1 MKDQN
6 PNKVTVL
13 INGVNVSMEIDTGAP
28 TSVIN
33 VKKFPTLSQS
43 GKVLKLNAV
52 NMVLVLTQGKVIPV

>member
-33 VKKFPTLSQS
+33 VKKFHTLSQS